1 MQEYELILNL
11 SKESEKWK
19 LNKKS
24 RILLKV
30 PVNR

>member
-1 MQEYELILNL
+1 MQEYELILKM

-19 LNKKS
+19 LSRKS

-30 PVNR
+30 TVNR